1 LLYTFV
7 ISILLFEGYSHQ

>member
-7 ISILLFEGYSHQ
+7 ISILLFEGYNHQ